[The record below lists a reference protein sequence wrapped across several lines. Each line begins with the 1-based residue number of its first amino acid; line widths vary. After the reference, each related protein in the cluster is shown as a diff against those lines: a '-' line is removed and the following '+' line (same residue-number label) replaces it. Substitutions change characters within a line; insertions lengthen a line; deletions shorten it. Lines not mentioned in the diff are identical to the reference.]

1 MTWTSGTTA
10 TRTCAR
16 WVLVPGQGVLS
27 RAQAPGSQGLV
38 WELHS
43 APLPNTAPKGGGLG
57 LASGRGTLLPTPAP
71 RAGLPGRG
79 HAYHEVFSGSR
90 RAMRGPWSLGRWVL
104 GCVTGSSPMP
114 S

>member
-27 RAQAPGSQGLV
+27 GAQVPGSQGLV

-43 APLPNTAPKGGGLG
+43 APLPNMAPEGGGLA
-57 LASGRGTLLPTPAP
+57 LTSGRRNPPPHTSIEGQAP
-71 RAGLPGRG
+71 RQ
-79 HAYHEVFSGSR
+79 
-90 RAMRGPWSLGRWVL
+90 GPCLS
-104 GCVTGSSPMP
+104 
-114 S
+114 